1 MFKGKI
7 MKIIKTLSLS
17 LFVAMVAFTNPVLAN
32 DDDELDSGS
41 YAVLL
46 IGIGAVIYSANLES
60 DRKEQSVTYLMKEIL
75 EPHQF
80 QNGISLQLFPA
91 VNSRIKNHDRYL
103 NFFNSGT
110 DNRISQIGIINV
122 KYNFN

>member
-1 MFKGKI
+1 

-80 QNGISLQLFPA
+80 QNGINLQLFPA

>member
-1 MFKGKI
+1 

-60 DRKEQSVTYLMKEIL
+60 DRKVFLDK
-75 EPHQF
+75 
-80 QNGISLQLFPA
+80 
-91 VNSRIKNHDRYL
+91 
-103 NFFNSGT
+103 
-110 DNRISQIGIINV
+110 
-122 KYNFN
+122 